1 MLRLE
6 KISKIYPTGE
16 VLKDVSWEI
25 RNGERIGLVG
35 VNGAGKS
42 TQLKIIAGLEE
53 ATDGSL
59 ISEGDPSIAYLKQE
73 FDVDL
78 SRTVREE
85 LFEAFKEASDLL
97 QSQKLVQENME
108 SELASKDLD
117 YLDLLIKELSVIQS
131 KFESINGYDLE
142 SKVEK
147 LLPTIGFNQNEA
159 DRLVGDFSGGWQM
172 RIALG
177 KILLQSPDLLLLD
190 EPTNHLDLETIEWLE
205 NYLLNQKIAMVI
217 VSHDRFF
224 LDKVCTRIVNT
235 ERGKSKS
242 YLGNYTSYLQQRDF
256 ELESTKVAYE
266 KQQKDIQVQ
275 KAYIERFRASAT
287 RSTQAKSREKLL
299 DKVEKIEAPE
309 NNLKGPNFKFLEAP
323 RAGRDI
329 LNIKDLTHSY
339 EDNILFLGAFLELE
353 PGERIAFLGPNGSGK
368 STLMRLIMGLEEP
381 DEGSIMIGKYN
392 IIPSYFAQNQAEALD
407 LEKTVIEIIS
417 QAVPDWTQT
426 EIRSLLGSFGLTN
439 DSVFK
444 EVSQISGGEKAR
456 LALALMIIKPS
467 NLLILDEPTNHL
479 DIPSKQ
485 MLEQALSNYN
495 GTALIVSH
503 DRYFISKVA
512 NKIVEIRDGQLI
524 KYQGDYKY
532 YKEKKIEEAQ
542 EKEKELQLAERE
554 RKRLANREKQRRKK
568 KTKQKWSIRPNQL
581 GHTDRMS
588 LEGLT

>member
-97 QSQKLVQENME
+97 HSQKLIQEKME

-117 YLDLLIKELSVIQS
+117 YLDLLIKELSVIQR

-205 NYLLNQKIAMVI
+205 NYLLNQKVAMVI
-217 VSHDRFF
+217 VSHDRSF

-368 STLMRLIMGLEEP
+368 STLLRLIMGLEEP
-381 DEGSIMIGKYN
+381 DEGSITIGKYN
-392 IIPSYFAQNQAEALD
+392 IIPSYFEQNQAEALE
-407 LEKTVIEIIS
+407 LEKTVIETIS
-417 QAVPDWTQT
+417 QSVPDWTQT

-568 KTKQKWSIRPNQL
+568 KTKQK
-581 GHTDRMS
+581 
-588 LEGLT
+588 

>member
-25 RNGERIGLVG
+25 RSGERIGLVG

-53 ATDGSL
+53 ATDGCL
-59 ISEGDPSIAYLKQE
+59 VREGDPSIAYLKQE

-97 QSQKLVQENME
+97 HSQKLIQENME

-117 YLDLLIKELSVIQS
+117 YLDSLIKELSVIQS

-147 LLPTIGFNQNEA
+147 LLPTIGFNHNQG

-177 KILLQSPDLLLLD
+177 KILLQTPDLLLLD

-205 NYLLNQKIAMVI
+205 NYLVNQKVAMVI
-217 VSHDRFF
+217 VSHDRSF

-235 ERGKSKS
+235 ERGRSKS
-242 YLGNYTSYLQQRDF
+242 YLGNYSSYLKQRDF
-256 ELESTKVAYE
+256 ELESTRVAYE
-266 KQQKDIQVQ
+266 KQQKDMQIQ
-275 KAYIERFRASAT
+275 KTYIERFRASAT

-309 NNLKGPNFKFLEAP
+309 IKLKGPTFNFMDAP
-323 RAGRDI
+323 RAGKDI
-329 LNIKDLTHSY
+329 LSIKDLTHSY
-339 EDNILFLGAFLELE
+339 EDNILFLEAFLELE

-368 STLMRLIMGLEEP
+368 STLLRLIMGLEEP
-381 DEGSIMIGKYN
+381 DEGSILLGKYN
-392 IIPSYFAQNQAEALD
+392 IIPSYFEQNQAEALE
-407 LEKTVIEIIS
+407 LGKTVIETIS
-417 QAVPDWTQT
+417 QSVPNWTQT

-485 MLEQALSNYN
+485 MLEKALSSYN

-532 YKEKKIEEAQ
+532 YKEKKIEEEQA
-542 EKEKELQLAERE
+542 KEKEIRLAERE
-554 RKRLANREKQRRKK
+554 RKRLANREKQRKK
-568 KTKQKWSIRPNQL
+568 KKLNKK
-581 GHTDRMS
+581 
-588 LEGLT
+588 

>member
-85 LFEAFKEASDLL
+85 LFVAFKEASDLL
-97 QSQKLVQENME
+97 HSQKLVQENME

-217 VSHDRFF
+217 VSHDRSF

-309 NNLKGPNFKFLEAP
+309 SNLKGPNFKFLEAP

-368 STLMRLIMGLEEP
+368 STLLRLIMGLEEP
-381 DEGSIMIGKYN
+381 DEGSITIGKYN
-392 IIPSYFAQNQAEALD
+392 IIPSYFEQNQAEALE
-407 LEKTVIEIIS
+407 LEKTVIETIS
-417 QAVPDWTQT
+417 QSVPDWTQT

-444 EVSQISGGEKAR
+444 EVNQISGGEKAR

-568 KTKQKWSIRPNQL
+568 KTKQK
-581 GHTDRMS
+581 
-588 LEGLT
+588 

>member
-85 LFEAFKEASDLL
+85 LFVAFKEASDLL
-97 QSQKLVQENME
+97 HSQKVVQENME

-217 VSHDRFF
+217 VSHDRSF

-368 STLMRLIMGLEEP
+368 STLLRLIMGLEEP
-381 DEGSIMIGKYN
+381 DEGSITIGKYN
-392 IIPSYFAQNQAEALD
+392 IIPSYFEQNQAEALE
-407 LEKTVIEIIS
+407 LEKTVIETIS
-417 QAVPDWTQT
+417 QSVPDWTQT

-554 RKRLANREKQRRKK
+554 RKRLANREKQRKK
-568 KTKQKWSIRPNQL
+568 KKNK
-581 GHTDRMS
+581 
-588 LEGLT
+588 

>member
-6 KISKIYPTGE
+6 KISKIYPTGQ

-25 RNGERIGLVG
+25 KNGERIGLVG

-73 FDVDL
+73 FDVDFT
-78 SRTVREE
+78 RTVREE

-97 QSQKLVQENME
+97 HNQKLIQDNMD
-108 SELASKDLD
+108 SELASKDSD
-117 YLDLLIKELSVIQS
+117 YLDSLIKELSVIQS

-147 LLPTIGFNQNEA
+147 LLPTIGFNQNEG
-159 DRLVGDFSGGWQM
+159 DKLVGDFSGGWQM

-190 EPTNHLDLETIEWLE
+190 EPTNHLDLDTIEWLE
-205 NYLLNQKIAMVI
+205 NYLLNQKVAMVI
-217 VSHDRFF
+217 VSHDRSF

-235 ERGKSKS
+235 ERGQSKS

-256 ELESTKVAYE
+256 ELESKKVAYE
-266 KQQKDIQVQ
+266 KQQKDMQVQ
-275 KAYIERFRASAT
+275 KEYIERFRASAT

-309 NNLKGPNFKFLEAP
+309 KKLKGPTFQFMDAP
-323 RAGRDI
+323 RSGKDI
-329 LNIKDLTHSY
+329 LSIRDLTHSY
-339 EDNILFLGAFLELE
+339 DENILFLGAFLEVQ
-353 PGERIAFLGPNGSGK
+353 PGERIAFLGANGSGK
-368 STLMRLIMGLEEP
+368 STLLRLIMGLEEP
-381 DEGSIMIGKYN
+381 EEGSIVIGKYN
-392 IIPSYFAQNQAEALD
+392 IIPSYFEQNQAEALE
-407 LEKTVIEIIS
+407 LEKTVIETIS
-417 QAVPDWTQT
+417 QSVPNWTQT
-426 EIRSLLGSFGLTN
+426 EVRSLLGSFGLTN

-444 EVSQISGGEKAR
+444 EVSHISGGEKAR

-495 GTALIVSH
+495 GSALIVSH

-512 NKIVEIRDGQLI
+512 NKIVEIKDGQLI
-524 KYQGDYKY
+524 KYEGDYQY
-532 YKEKKIEEAQ
+532 YKEKKIEEEK
-542 EKEKELQLAERE
+542 EKEKELKLAERE
-554 RKRLANREKQRRKK
+554 RKRLANREKQRKK
-568 KTKQKWSIRPNQL
+568 KKNKK
-581 GHTDRMS
+581 
-588 LEGLT
+588 

>member
-97 QSQKLVQENME
+97 HSQKLVQENME

-217 VSHDRFF
+217 VSHDRSF

-266 KQQKDIQVQ
+266 KQQKDMQVQ

-368 STLMRLIMGLEEP
+368 STLLRLIMGLEEP
-381 DEGSIMIGKYN
+381 DEGSITIGKYN
-392 IIPSYFAQNQAEALD
+392 IIPSYFEQNQAEALE
-407 LEKTVIEIIS
+407 LEKTVIETIS
-417 QAVPDWTQT
+417 QSVPDWTQT

-554 RKRLANREKQRRKK
+554 RKRLANREKQRKKK
-568 KTKQKWSIRPNQL
+568 KTK
-581 GHTDRMS
+581 
-588 LEGLT
+588 

>member
-1 MLRLE
+1 M
-6 KISKIYPTGE
+6 
-16 VLKDVSWEI
+16 V
-25 RNGERIGLVG
+25 
-35 VNGAGKS
+35 
-42 TQLKIIAGLEE
+42 
-53 ATDGSL
+53 
-59 ISEGDPSIAYLKQE
+59 
-73 FDVDL
+73 
-78 SRTVREE
+78 
-85 LFEAFKEASDLL
+85 
-97 QSQKLVQENME
+97 
-108 SELASKDLD
+108 
-117 YLDLLIKELSVIQS
+117 LIK
-131 KFESINGYDLE
+131 
-142 SKVEK
+142 
-147 LLPTIGFNQNEA
+147 NEA

-205 NYLLNQKIAMVI
+205 NYLLNQKVAMVI
-217 VSHDRFF
+217 VSHDRSF

-235 ERGKSKS
+235 ERGQSKS

-266 KQQKDIQVQ
+266 KQQKDMQVQ

-309 NNLKGPNFKFLEAP
+309 NNLKGPTFKFMDAP
-323 RAGRDI
+323 RAGKDI
-329 LNIKDLTHSY
+329 LSIKDLTHSY

-368 STLMRLIMGLEEP
+368 STLLRLIMGLEEP
-381 DEGSIMIGKYN
+381 DEGSIVIGKYN
-392 IIPSYFAQNQAEALD
+392 IIPSYFEQNQAEALE
-407 LEKTVIEIIS
+407 LEKTVIETIS
-417 QAVPDWTQT
+417 QSVPNWTQT

-532 YKEKKIEEAQ
+532 YKEKKIEEEK

-554 RKRLANREKQRRKK
+554 RKRLANREKQRKK
-568 KTKQKWSIRPNQL
+568 KKKK
-581 GHTDRMS
+581 
-588 LEGLT
+588 

>member
-1 MLRLE
+1 VLRLE

-85 LFEAFKEASDLL
+85 LFVAFKEASDLL
-97 QSQKLVQENME
+97 HSQKLVQENME

-217 VSHDRFF
+217 VSHDRSF

-329 LNIKDLTHSY
+329 LNITDLTHSY

-368 STLMRLIMGLEEP
+368 STLLRLIMGLEEP
-381 DEGSIMIGKYN
+381 DEGSITIGKYN
-392 IIPSYFAQNQAEALD
+392 IIPSYFEQNQAEALE
-407 LEKTVIEIIS
+407 LEKTVIETIS
-417 QAVPDWTQT
+417 QSVPDWTQT

-568 KTKQKWSIRPNQL
+568 KTKQK
-581 GHTDRMS
+581 
-588 LEGLT
+588 

>member
-1 MLRLE
+1 VLRLE
-6 KISKIYPTGE
+6 KICKIYPTGE

-25 RNGERIGLVG
+25 KNGERIGLVG

-59 ISEGDPSIAYLKQE
+59 IAEGDPSVAYLKQE
-73 FDVDL
+73 FDVDV

-85 LFEAFKEASDLL
+85 LFEAFQEASELVH
-97 QSQKLVQENME
+97 SQKLIQEKME

-117 YLDLLIKELSVIQS
+117 YLDSLIKELSVVQN

-142 SKVEK
+142 SKIEK
-147 LLPTIGFNQNEA
+147 LLPTIGFNQKEA
-159 DRLVGDFSGGWQM
+159 NRLVGDFSGGWQM

-205 NYLLNQKIAMVI
+205 NYLLNQKVAMVI
-217 VSHDRFF
+217 VSHDRSF
-224 LDKVCTRIVNT
+224 LDKVCTKIVNT
-235 ERGKSKS
+235 ERGQSKS
-242 YLGNYTSYLQQRDF
+242 YLGNYTSYIQQKDF
-256 ELESTKVAYE
+256 ELESTIAAYE
-266 KQQKDIQVQ
+266 KQQKEMQVQ

-299 DKVEKIEAPE
+299 DKVQMIEAPE
-309 NNLKGPNFKFLEAP
+309 NRLKGPVFKFMDAP
-323 RAGRDI
+323 RSGKEVLSI
-329 LNIKDLTHSY
+329 TDLTHSY
-339 EDNILFLGAFLELE
+339 EDNILFLEASLEVE
-353 PGERIAFLGPNGSGK
+353 PGERIAFLGANGSGK
-368 STLMRLIMGLEEP
+368 STLLRLIMGLEEA
-381 DEGSIMIGKYN
+381 DEGSIEIGKYN
-392 IIPSYFAQNQAEALD
+392 IIPSYFEQNQAEALELD
-407 LEKTVIEIIS
+407 KTVIETIS
-417 QAVPDWTQT
+417 QAVPNWTQT
-426 EIRSLLGSFGLTN
+426 DIRSLLGSFGLTN

-456 LALALMIIKPS
+456 LALALMILKPS

-485 MLEQALSNYN
+485 MLEKALSNYN

-512 NKIVEIRDGQLI
+512 NKIVEIRDGQLV
-524 KYQGDYKY
+524 KYRGDYKY
-532 YKEKKIEEAQ
+532 YKEKKLEEKK
-542 EKEKELQLAERE
+542 EKEKELKLAEIE
-554 RKRLANREKQRRKK
+554 RKRLANREKQRKRKK
-568 KTKQKWSIRPNQL
+568 LHKK
-581 GHTDRMS
+581 
-588 LEGLT
+588 

>member
-85 LFEAFKEASDLL
+85 LFVAFKEASDLL
-97 QSQKLVQENME
+97 HSQKLVQENME

-205 NYLLNQKIAMVI
+205 NYLLNQKVAMVI
-217 VSHDRFF
+217 VSHDRSF

-266 KQQKDIQVQ
+266 KQQKDLQVQ

-329 LNIKDLTHSY
+329 LSIKDLSHSY

-368 STLMRLIMGLEEP
+368 STLLRLIMGLEEP
-381 DEGSIMIGKYN
+381 DEGSITIGKYN
-392 IIPSYFAQNQAEALD
+392 IIPSYFEQNQAEALE
-407 LEKTVIEIIS
+407 LEKTVIETIS
-417 QAVPDWTQT
+417 QSVPDWTQT

-554 RKRLANREKQRRKK
+554 RKRLANREKQKKKK
-568 KTKQKWSIRPNQL
+568 KTKHK
-581 GHTDRMS
+581 
-588 LEGLT
+588 

>member
-85 LFEAFKEASDLL
+85 LFVAFKEASDLL
-97 QSQKLVQENME
+97 HSQKLIQEKME

-217 VSHDRFF
+217 VSHDRSF

-368 STLMRLIMGLEEP
+368 STLLRLIMGLEEP
-381 DEGSIMIGKYN
+381 DEGSITIGKYN
-392 IIPSYFAQNQAEALD
+392 IIPSYFEQNQAEALELD
-407 LEKTVIEIIS
+407 KTVIETIS
-417 QAVPDWTQT
+417 QSVPDWTQT

-568 KTKQKWSIRPNQL
+568 KTK
-581 GHTDRMS
+581 
-588 LEGLT
+588 

>member
-97 QSQKLVQENME
+97 HSQKLVQENME

-217 VSHDRFF
+217 VSHDRSF

-256 ELESTKVAYE
+256 ELESTKVAFE
-266 KQQKDIQVQ
+266 KQQKDLQVQ

-368 STLMRLIMGLEEP
+368 STLLRLIMGLEEP
-381 DEGSIMIGKYN
+381 DEGSITIGKYN
-392 IIPSYFAQNQAEALD
+392 IIPSYFEQNQAEALE
-407 LEKTVIEIIS
+407 LEKTVIETIS
-417 QAVPDWTQT
+417 QSVPDWTQT

-554 RKRLANREKQRRKK
+554 RKRLANREKQRKKK
-568 KTKQKWSIRPNQL
+568 KTK
-581 GHTDRMS
+581 
-588 LEGLT
+588 

>member
-25 RNGERIGLVG
+25 KNGERIGLVG

-59 ISEGDPSIAYLKQE
+59 ITEGDPSIAYLKQE

-97 QSQKLVQENME
+97 HSQKLIQENME

-117 YLDLLIKELSVIQS
+117 YLDSLIKELSVIQS

-147 LLPTIGFNQNEA
+147 LLPTIGFNQKEA

-205 NYLLNQKIAMVI
+205 NYLLNQKVAMVI
-217 VSHDRFF
+217 VSHDRSF
-224 LDKVCTRIVNT
+224 LDKVCTKIVNT
-235 ERGKSKS
+235 ERGQSKS

-266 KQQKDIQVQ
+266 KQQKDMQVQ

-309 NNLKGPNFKFLEAP
+309 NNLKGPIFKFMDAP
-323 RAGRDI
+323 RSGKDI
-329 LNIKDLTHSY
+329 LSIKDLTHSY
-339 EDNILFLGAFLELE
+339 EDNILFLGAFLEVE

-368 STLMRLIMGLEEP
+368 STLLRLIMGLEEP
-381 DEGSIMIGKYN
+381 DEGSIDIGKYN
-392 IIPSYFAQNQAEALD
+392 IIPSYFEQNQAEALE
-407 LEKTVIEIIS
+407 LEKTVIETIS
-417 QAVPDWTQT
+417 QSVPNWTQT

-532 YKEKKIEEAQ
+532 YKEKKMEEEK

-554 RKRLANREKQRRKK
+554 RKRLANREKQRKRKK
-568 KTKQKWSIRPNQL
+568 N
-581 GHTDRMS
+581 
-588 LEGLT
+588 

>member
-97 QSQKLVQENME
+97 HSQKLVQENME

-205 NYLLNQKIAMVI
+205 NYLLNQKVAMVI
-217 VSHDRFF
+217 VSHDRSF
-224 LDKVCTRIVNT
+224 LDRVCTRIVNT
-235 ERGKSKS
+235 ERGKSRS

-266 KQQKDIQVQ
+266 KQQKDMQVQ

-368 STLMRLIMGLEEP
+368 STLLRLIMGLEEP
-381 DEGSIMIGKYN
+381 DEGSITIGKYN
-392 IIPSYFAQNQAEALD
+392 IIPSYFEQNQAEALE
-407 LEKTVIEIIS
+407 LEKTVIETIS
-417 QAVPDWTQT
+417 QSVPDWTQT

-568 KTKQKWSIRPNQL
+568 KTK
-581 GHTDRMS
+581 
-588 LEGLT
+588 

>member
-97 QSQKLVQENME
+97 HSQKLVQENME

-217 VSHDRFF
+217 VSHDRSF

-309 NNLKGPNFKFLEAP
+309 NSLKGPNFKFLDSP

-329 LNIKDLTHSY
+329 LSIKDLTHSY
-339 EDNILFLGAFLELE
+339 DDNILFLGAFLELE

-368 STLMRLIMGLEEP
+368 STLLRLIMGLEEP
-381 DEGSIMIGKYN
+381 DEGSITIGKYN
-392 IIPSYFAQNQAEALD
+392 IIPSYFEQNQAEALELD
-407 LEKTVIEIIS
+407 KTVIETIS
-417 QAVPDWTQT
+417 QSVPDWTQT

-524 KYQGDYKY
+524 KSAHGCH
-532 YKEKKIEEAQ
+532 
-542 EKEKELQLAERE
+542 
-554 RKRLANREKQRRKK
+554 RLAIIKSFNTKCDFPVKIIGVHKNSKLKDKK
-568 KTKQKWSIRPNQL
+568 KLDNFDKIYNYVKLNYS
-581 GHTDRMS
+581 M
-588 LEGLT
+588 

>member
-25 RNGERIGLVG
+25 KNGERIGLVG

-53 ATDGSL
+53 ATDGTL
-59 ISEGDPSIAYLKQE
+59 IKEGEPSIAYLKQE
-73 FDVDL
+73 FDVDF

-85 LFEAFKEASDLL
+85 LFEAFHEASDLIHR
-97 QSQKLVQENME
+97 QKRIQENME
-108 SELASKDLD
+108 SELASRDLD
-117 YLDLLIKELSVIQS
+117 YLDSLIKELSLIQS

-147 LLPTIGFNQNEA
+147 LLPTIGFNSKEA
-159 DRLVGDFSGGWQM
+159 DKFVGDFSGGWQM

-205 NYLLNQKIAMVI
+205 NYLLNQKVAMVI
-217 VSHDRFF
+217 VSHDRSF
-224 LDKVCTRIVNT
+224 LDRVCTKIVNT
-235 ERGKSKS
+235 ERGQSKT
-242 YLGNYTSYLQQRDF
+242 YLGNYTSYIQQRDF
-256 ELESTKVAYE
+256 EMESNKSAYE

-275 KAYIERFRASAT
+275 KTYIERFRASAT

-299 DKVEKIEAPE
+299 DKIEKIDAPE
-309 NNLKGPNFKFLEAP
+309 SFLKGPTFQFMEAP
-323 RAGRDI
+323 RSGKEVLR
-329 LNIKDLTHSY
+329 IKDLIHSY
-339 EDNILFLGAFLELE
+339 DENILFLGAELEVE
-353 PGERIAFLGPNGSGK
+353 PGERIAFLGGNGSGK
-368 STLMRLIMGLEEP
+368 STLLRLIMGLEEP
-381 DEGSIMIGKYN
+381 DEGSIKLGRYN
-392 IIPSYFAQNQAEALD
+392 IFPSYFEQNQAEALE
-407 LEKTVIEIIS
+407 LEKTVIETIS
-417 QAVPDWTQT
+417 QSVPNWTQT
-426 EIRSLLGSFGLTN
+426 ELRSLLGSFGLTN

-485 MLEQALSNYN
+485 MLENALSKYN

-524 KYQGDYKY
+524 KYIGDYKY
-532 YKEKKIEEAQ
+532 YKEKKIEEKI
-542 EKEKELQLAERE
+542 EKEKELELAKRE
-554 RKRLANREKQRRKK
+554 RKRLSNREKQRKRKK
-568 KTKQKWSIRPNQL
+568 LRKK
-581 GHTDRMS
+581 
-588 LEGLT
+588 

>member
-97 QSQKLVQENME
+97 HSQKLVQENME

-177 KILLQSPDLLLLD
+177 KILLQCPDLLLLD

-217 VSHDRFF
+217 VSHDRSF

-256 ELESTKVAYE
+256 EFESTKVAYE
-266 KQQKDIQVQ
+266 KQQKDMQVQ

-368 STLMRLIMGLEEP
+368 STLLRLIMGLEEP
-381 DEGSIMIGKYN
+381 DEGSITIGKYN
-392 IIPSYFAQNQAEALD
+392 IIPSYFEQNQAEALE
-407 LEKTVIEIIS
+407 LEKTVIETIS
-417 QAVPDWTQT
+417 QSVPDWTQT
-426 EIRSLLGSFGLTN
+426 EVRSLLGNFGLTN

-485 MLEQALSNYN
+485 MLEQALSNYK

-542 EKEKELQLAERE
+542 GKEKELQLAERE
-554 RKRLANREKQRRKK
+554 RKRLANREKQRKKKKK
-568 KTKQKWSIRPNQL
+568 KTK
-581 GHTDRMS
+581 
-588 LEGLT
+588 

>member
-85 LFEAFKEASDLL
+85 LFVAFKEASDLL
-97 QSQKLVQENME
+97 HSQKLVQENME

-217 VSHDRFF
+217 VSHDRSF

-266 KQQKDIQVQ
+266 KQQKDLQVQ

-368 STLMRLIMGLEEP
+368 STLLRLIMGLEEP
-381 DEGSIMIGKYN
+381 DEGSITIGKYN
-392 IIPSYFAQNQAEALD
+392 IIPSYFEQNQAEALE
-407 LEKTVIEIIS
+407 LEKTVIETIS
-417 QAVPDWTQT
+417 QSVPDWTQT

-485 MLEQALSNYN
+485 MLEQALSNYKGN
-495 GTALIVSH
+495 ALIVSH

-568 KTKQKWSIRPNQL
+568 KTKQK
-581 GHTDRMS
+581 
-588 LEGLT
+588 

>member
-97 QSQKLVQENME
+97 HSQKLVQENME

-205 NYLLNQKIAMVI
+205 NYLLNQKVAMVI
-217 VSHDRFF
+217 VSHDRSF

-235 ERGKSKS
+235 ERGQSKS

-266 KQQKDIQVQ
+266 KQQKDMQVQ

-368 STLMRLIMGLEEP
+368 STLLRLIMGLEEP

-392 IIPSYFAQNQAEALD
+392 IIPSYFEQNQAEALE
-407 LEKTVIEIIS
+407 LEKTVIETIS
-417 QAVPDWTQT
+417 QSVPDWTQT

-568 KTKQKWSIRPNQL
+568 KTKQK
-581 GHTDRMS
+581 
-588 LEGLT
+588 

>member
-97 QSQKLVQENME
+97 HSQKLVQENME

-217 VSHDRFF
+217 VSHDRSF

-368 STLMRLIMGLEEP
+368 STLLRLIMGLEEP
-381 DEGSIMIGKYN
+381 DEGSITIGKYN
-392 IIPSYFAQNQAEALD
+392 IIPSYFEQNQAEALELD
-407 LEKTVIEIIS
+407 KTVIETIS
-417 QAVPDWTQT
+417 QSVPDWTQT

-568 KTKQKWSIRPNQL
+568 KTKQK
-581 GHTDRMS
+581 
-588 LEGLT
+588 

>member
-59 ISEGDPSIAYLKQE
+59 IREGDPSIAYLKQE
-73 FDVDL
+73 FDVDF

-97 QSQKLVQENME
+97 HSQKLVQENME

-147 LLPTIGFNQNEA
+147 LLPTIGFNQNQA

-217 VSHDRFF
+217 VSHDRSF

-242 YLGNYTSYLQQRDF
+242 YLGNYTSFLQQRDF

-339 EDNILFLGAFLELE
+339 EDNILFLGAFLELD

-368 STLMRLIMGLEEP
+368 STLLRLIMGLEKP
-381 DEGSIMIGKYN
+381 DEGSITIGKYN
-392 IIPSYFAQNQAEALD
+392 IIPSYFEQNQAEALE
-407 LEKTVIEIIS
+407 LGKTVIETIS
-417 QAVPDWTQT
+417 QSVPDWTQT

-444 EVSQISGGEKAR
+444 EVSKISGGEKAR

-485 MLEQALSNYN
+485 MLEQALSNYK

-542 EKEKELQLAERE
+542 EKEKEFQLAERE
-554 RKRLANREKQRRKK
+554 RKRLANREKQRKKKK
-568 KTKQKWSIRPNQL
+568 KTK
-581 GHTDRMS
+581 
-588 LEGLT
+588 

>member
-97 QSQKLVQENME
+97 HSQKLVQENME

-217 VSHDRFF
+217 VSHDRSF

-368 STLMRLIMGLEEP
+368 STLLRLIMGLEEP
-381 DEGSIMIGKYN
+381 DEGSITIGKYN
-392 IIPSYFAQNQAEALD
+392 IIPSYFEQNQAEALE
-407 LEKTVIEIIS
+407 LEKTVIETIS
-417 QAVPDWTQT
+417 QSVPDWTQT

-532 YKEKKIEEAQ
+532 YKEKKIEESQ

-568 KTKQKWSIRPNQL
+568 KTK
-581 GHTDRMS
+581 
-588 LEGLT
+588 

>member
-97 QSQKLVQENME
+97 HSQKLIQEKME

-117 YLDLLIKELSVIQS
+117 YLDLLIKELSVIQR

-147 LLPTIGFNQNEA
+147 LLPNIGFNQNEA

-205 NYLLNQKIAMVI
+205 NYLLNQKVAMVI
-217 VSHDRFF
+217 VSHDRSF

-235 ERGKSKS
+235 ERGQSKS

-266 KQQKDIQVQ
+266 KQQKDMQVQ

-309 NNLKGPNFKFLEAP
+309 NSLKGPNFKFLDSP

-329 LNIKDLTHSY
+329 LSIKDLTHSY
-339 EDNILFLGAFLELE
+339 EDNILFLEAFLELE

-368 STLMRLIMGLEEP
+368 STLLRLIMGLEVA

-392 IIPSYFAQNQAEALD
+392 VIPSYFEQNQAEALE
-407 LEKTVIEIIS
+407 LEKTVIETIS
-417 QAVPDWTQT
+417 ESVPNWNQT

-439 DSVFK
+439 NSVFK

-485 MLEQALSNYN
+485 MLEQALSNYK

-512 NKIVEIRDGQLI
+512 NKIVEIRDGQLV
-524 KYQGDYKY
+524 KYEGDYKY
-532 YKEKKIEEAQ
+532 YKEKKMEEAQ
-542 EKEKELQLAERE
+542 EKEKELKLAECE
-554 RKRLANREKQRRKK
+554 RKRLANRDKQKKKKK
-568 KTKQKWSIRPNQL
+568 KTKQN
-581 GHTDRMS
+581 
-588 LEGLT
+588 

>member
-97 QSQKLVQENME
+97 HSQKLVQENME

-177 KILLQSPDLLLLD
+177 KILLQNPDLLLLD

-217 VSHDRFF
+217 VSHDRSF

-266 KQQKDIQVQ
+266 KQQKDLQVQ

-368 STLMRLIMGLEEP
+368 STLLRLIMGLEEP
-381 DEGSIMIGKYN
+381 DEGSITIGKYN
-392 IIPSYFAQNQAEALD
+392 IIPSYFEQNQAEALD
-407 LEKTVIEIIS
+407 LEKTVIEIITQS
-417 QAVPDWTQT
+417 VPDWTQT

-485 MLEQALSNYN
+485 MLEQALSNYKGN
-495 GTALIVSH
+495 ALIVSH

-554 RKRLANREKQRRKK
+554 RKRLANREKQRKRKK
-568 KTKQKWSIRPNQL
+568 IK
-581 GHTDRMS
+581 
-588 LEGLT
+588 

>member
-85 LFEAFKEASDLL
+85 LFVAFKEASDLL
-97 QSQKLVQENME
+97 HSQKLVQENME

-217 VSHDRFF
+217 VSHDRSF

-368 STLMRLIMGLEEP
+368 STLLRLIMGLEEP
-381 DEGSIMIGKYN
+381 DEGSITIGKYN
-392 IIPSYFAQNQAEALD
+392 IIPSYFEQNQAEALE
-407 LEKTVIEIIS
+407 LEKTVIETIS
-417 QAVPDWTQT
+417 QSVPDWTQT

-554 RKRLANREKQRRKK
+554 RKRLANREKQRKK
-568 KTKQKWSIRPNQL
+568 KKNYGFGQTVDLKISEI
-581 GHTDRMS
+581 M
-588 LEGLT
+588 

>member
-1 MLRLE
+1 VLRLE

-53 ATDGSL
+53 ATDGAL
-59 ISEGDPSIAYLKQE
+59 ITEGDPSIAYLKQE
-73 FDVDL
+73 FDVDI

-85 LFEAFKEASDLL
+85 LFEAFQEASDLL
-97 QSQKLVQENME
+97 HGQKLIQESME
-108 SELASKDLD
+108 SELASRDLD
-117 YLDLLIKELSVIQS
+117 YLDSLIKELSVIQS

-147 LLPTIGFNQNEA
+147 LLPTIGFNQKEA

-217 VSHDRFF
+217 VSHDRSF

-242 YLGNYTSYLQQRDF
+242 YLGNYTSYLRQRDF

-266 KQQKDIQVQ
+266 KQQKDMQVQ

-309 NNLKGPNFKFLEAP
+309 KNLKGPNFKFLDAP

-329 LNIKDLTHSY
+329 LSIRGLTHSY

-353 PGERIAFLGPNGSGK
+353 PGERVAFLGRNGSGK
-368 STLMRLIMGLEEP
+368 STLLRLIMGLEEP
-381 DEGSIMIGKYN
+381 DEGSITIGKYN
-392 IIPSYFAQNQAEALD
+392 IIPSYFEQNQAEALELD
-407 LEKTVIEIIS
+407 KTVIETIS
-417 QAVPDWTQT
+417 QSVPDWTQT

-554 RKRLANREKQRRKK
+554 RKRLANREKQR
-568 KTKQKWSIRPNQL
+568 
-581 GHTDRMS
+581 
-588 LEGLT
+588 

>member
-42 TQLKIIAGLEE
+42 TQLKIIAGLDE

-85 LFEAFKEASDLL
+85 LFVTFKEASDLL
-97 QSQKLVQENME
+97 HSQKLVQENME

-117 YLDLLIKELSVIQS
+117 YLELLIKELSVIQS

-142 SKVEK
+142 SKIEK

-217 VSHDRFF
+217 VSHDRSF

-368 STLMRLIMGLEEP
+368 STLLRLIMGLEEP

-392 IIPSYFAQNQAEALD
+392 IIPSYFEQNQAEALE
-407 LEKTVIEIIS
+407 LEKTVIETIS
-417 QAVPDWTQT
+417 QSVPDWTQT

-568 KTKQKWSIRPNQL
+568 KTKQK
-581 GHTDRMS
+581 
-588 LEGLT
+588 

>member
-42 TQLKIIAGLEE
+42 TQLKIIAGLED
-53 ATDGSL
+53 ATDGSV
-59 ISEGDPSIAYLKQE
+59 ITEGDPSIAYLKQE

-85 LFEAFKEASDLL
+85 LFQAFKEASDLL
-97 QSQKLVQENME
+97 LSQKLIQKNME
-108 SELASKDLD
+108 SELASQDLD
-117 YLDLLIKELSVIQS
+117 YLDSLIQELSVIQR

-147 LLPTIGFNQNEA
+147 LLPTIGFTKEEG
-159 DRLVGDFSGGWQM
+159 DRLVRDFSGGWQM

-205 NYLLNQKIAMVI
+205 NYLLNQKVAMVI
-217 VSHDRFF
+217 VSHDRSF
-224 LDKVCTRIVNT
+224 LDRICTRIVNT
-235 ERGKSKS
+235 ERGQSKS
-242 YLGNYTSYLQQRDF
+242 YIGNYTSYLQQRDF
-256 ELESTKVAYE
+256 ELESTRVAYE
-266 KQQKDIQVQ
+266 KQQKDMQVQ

-299 DKVEKIEAPE
+299 DKVEKIEAPQ
-309 NNLKGPNFKFLEAP
+309 NNLKGPIFKFMDAP
-323 RAGRDI
+323 RAGKDI
-329 LNIKDLTHSY
+329 LSIKDLTHSY

-368 STLMRLIMGLEEP
+368 STLLRLIMGLEEP
-381 DEGSIMIGKYN
+381 DEGSIMIGKHN
-392 IIPSYFAQNQAEALD
+392 IIPSYFEQNQAEALE
-407 LEKTVIEIIS
+407 LEKTVIETIS
-417 QAVPDWTQT
+417 QSVPNWTQT

-444 EVSQISGGEKAR
+444 EVSKISGGEKAR

-532 YKEKKIEEAQ
+532 FKEKKMEE
-542 EKEKELQLAERE
+542 EEKKEKELQLAERE
-554 RKRLANREKQRRKK
+554 KKRLANREKQRKK
-568 KTKQKWSIRPNQL
+568 KKLNKK
-581 GHTDRMS
+581 
-588 LEGLT
+588 

>member
-97 QSQKLVQENME
+97 HSQKLIQEKME

-117 YLDLLIKELSVIQS
+117 YLDLLIKELSVIQR

-147 LLPTIGFNQNEA
+147 LLPNIGFNQNEA

-205 NYLLNQKIAMVI
+205 NYLLNQKVAMVI
-217 VSHDRFF
+217 VSHDRSF

-235 ERGKSKS
+235 ERGQSKS

-266 KQQKDIQVQ
+266 KQQKDMQVQ

-309 NNLKGPNFKFLEAP
+309 NSLKGPNFKFLDSP

-329 LNIKDLTHSY
+329 LSIKDLTHSY

-368 STLMRLIMGLEEP
+368 STLLRLIMGLEVA

-392 IIPSYFAQNQAEALD
+392 IIPSYFEQNQAEALE
-407 LEKTVIEIIS
+407 LEKTVIETIS
-417 QAVPDWTQT
+417 ESVPNWNQT

-485 MLEQALSNYN
+485 MLEQALSNYK

-512 NKIVEIRDGQLI
+512 NKIVEIRDGQLV
-524 KYQGDYKY
+524 KYEGDYKY
-532 YKEKKIEEAQ
+532 YKEKKMEEEKA
-542 EKEKELQLAERE
+542 KEKELQLAERE
-554 RKRLANREKQRRKK
+554 RKRLANREKQKKKK
-568 KTKQKWSIRPNQL
+568 KTKQK
-581 GHTDRMS
+581 
-588 LEGLT
+588 

>member
-6 KISKIYPTGE
+6 RICKIYPTGE

-25 RNGERIGLVG
+25 KNGERIGLVG

-59 ISEGDPSIAYLKQE
+59 IAEGDPSVAYLKQE
-73 FDVDL
+73 FDVDV

-85 LFEAFKEASDLL
+85 LFEAFQEASELVH
-97 QSQKLVQENME
+97 SQKLIQEKME

-117 YLDLLIKELSVIQS
+117 YLDSLIKELSVVQN

-142 SKVEK
+142 SKIEK
-147 LLPTIGFNQNEA
+147 LLPTIGFNQKEA
-159 DRLVGDFSGGWQM
+159 NRLVGDFSGGWQM

-205 NYLLNQKIAMVI
+205 NYLLNQKVAMVI
-217 VSHDRFF
+217 VSHDRSF
-224 LDKVCTRIVNT
+224 LDKVCTKIVNT
-235 ERGKSKS
+235 ERGQSKS
-242 YLGNYTSYLQQRDF
+242 YLGNYTSYIQQKDF
-256 ELESTKVAYE
+256 ELESTIAAYE
-266 KQQKDIQVQ
+266 KQQKEMQAQ

-299 DKVEKIEAPE
+299 DKVQMIEAPE
-309 NNLKGPNFKFLEAP
+309 NRLKGPVFKFMDAP
-323 RAGRDI
+323 RSGKEVLSI
-329 LNIKDLTHSY
+329 TDLTHSY
-339 EDNILFLGAFLELE
+339 EDNILFLEASLEVE
-353 PGERIAFLGPNGSGK
+353 PGERIAFLGANGSGK
-368 STLMRLIMGLEEP
+368 STLLRLIMGLEEA
-381 DEGSIMIGKYN
+381 DEGSIEIGKYN
-392 IIPSYFAQNQAEALD
+392 IIPSYFEQNQAEALELD
-407 LEKTVIEIIS
+407 KTVIDTIS
-417 QAVPDWTQT
+417 QAVPNWTQT
-426 EIRSLLGSFGLTN
+426 DIRSLLGSFGLTN

-456 LALALMIIKPS
+456 LALALMILKPS

-485 MLEQALSNYN
+485 MLEKALSNYN

-512 NKIVEIRDGQLI
+512 NKIVEIRDGQLV
-524 KYQGDYKY
+524 KYRGDYKY
-532 YKEKKIEEAQ
+532 YKEKKLEEKKEQ
-542 EKEKELQLAERE
+542 EKKLKLAEVE
-554 RKRLANREKQRRKK
+554 RKRLANREKQRKRKK
-568 KTKQKWSIRPNQL
+568 TRQK
-581 GHTDRMS
+581 
-588 LEGLT
+588 

>member
-97 QSQKLVQENME
+97 HSQKLVQENME

-217 VSHDRFF
+217 VSHDRSF

-368 STLMRLIMGLEEP
+368 STLLRLIMGLEEP
-381 DEGSIMIGKYN
+381 DEGSITIGKYN
-392 IIPSYFAQNQAEALD
+392 IIPSYFEQNQAEALELD
-407 LEKTVIEIIS
+407 KTVIETIS
-417 QAVPDWTQT
+417 QSVPDWTQT

-568 KTKQKWSIRPNQL
+568 KTK
-581 GHTDRMS
+581 
-588 LEGLT
+588 

>member
-85 LFEAFKEASDLL
+85 LFEAFKEASELL
-97 QSQKLVQENME
+97 HSQKLIQEKME

-117 YLDLLIKELSVIQS
+117 YLDLLIKELSVIQR

-205 NYLLNQKIAMVI
+205 NYLLNQKVAMVI
-217 VSHDRFF
+217 VSHDRSF

-235 ERGKSKS
+235 ERGQSKS

-266 KQQKDIQVQ
+266 KQQKDMQVQ

-309 NNLKGPNFKFLEAP
+309 NSLKGPNFKFLDSP

-329 LNIKDLTHSY
+329 LSIKDLTHSY

-368 STLMRLIMGLEEP
+368 STLLRLIMGLEVP

-392 IIPSYFAQNQAEALD
+392 IIPSYFEQNQAEALE
-407 LEKTVIEIIS
+407 LEKTVIETIS
-417 QAVPDWTQT
+417 ESVPNWNQT

-485 MLEQALSNYN
+485 MLEQALSNYK

-524 KYQGDYKY
+524 KYEGDYEY

-542 EKEKELQLAERE
+542 EKEKELHLAERE
-554 RKRLANREKQRRKK
+554 RKRLANREKQRKKK
-568 KTKQKWSIRPNQL
+568 KTKQK
-581 GHTDRMS
+581 
-588 LEGLT
+588 